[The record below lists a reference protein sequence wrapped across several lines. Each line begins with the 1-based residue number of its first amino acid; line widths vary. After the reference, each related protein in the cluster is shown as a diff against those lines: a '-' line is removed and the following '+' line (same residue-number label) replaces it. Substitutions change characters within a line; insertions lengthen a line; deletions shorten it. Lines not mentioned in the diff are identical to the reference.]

1 MSRRITIAGGVVT
14 ALAVLLALPAAACH
28 KHYRTVEKRFA
39 VDIPVPLV
47 SYTEQGDYVRCVDY
61 DPLLVASRQVE
72 EFVAPARGTLR
83 VELTDFLGDWDVVL
97 FRDEELVADGGPTRT
112 PLRMS
117 DGSAVEVLEYTFTSA
132 GPAKIV
138 ICNFLGGAQG
148 NGRYVFTYA
157 R

>member
-1 MSRRITIAGGVVT
+1 MSRRLTLTVGVV
-14 ALAVLLALPAAACH
+14 AAVAVVLAGSAMACH
-28 KHYRTVEKRFA
+28 RHYRTVEKRFA
-39 VDIPVPLV
+39 VNIPVPLV
-47 SYTEQGDYVRCVDY
+47 SYADQGDYVRCVDY
-61 DPLLVASRQVE
+61 DPLLVASRHVE

-97 FRDEELVADGGPTRT
+97 FRDEEAVADGGPTRT

-148 NGRYVFTYA
+148 NARLVFTYA